1 MRVCIYEDRH
11 ARGFEPLTLTRPVAD
26 LLCGLS
32 TLGDKHVRHFAA
44 ASVGHLCRPA
54 VAGLVRAREPGTP
67 VNDPSWLRTAPAVLV
82 NARWLPPA
90 RPAASAA
97 DLFAEGP
104 HLGTAGGEVAYAVL
118 DARHLAAVSPATLD
132 DCLDD
137 WLQSLPAREV
147 GGSVATRPWDLIDLN
162 AGQIASDFQA
172 EADPAVAGYPPPGF
186 AHVGPADR
194 LSVHPAARIDPMVV
208 ADTTGGPVSI
218 GPGAVVQA
226 FTRLEGPCAV
236 GAGSVVQAGTRI
248 RAGTTIGPQCR
259 VGGEVECSIL
269 LGFANKYHD
278 GFLGH
283 SYVGE
288 WVNLAAG
295 THTSDLRCDY
305 AAVSVVVDGEEV
317 STGKTK
323 VGTVFGDH
331 AKTGLGVLLNT
342 GTTVGPFAQV
352 LPAGGFAPREV
363 PAFTRAGPDGLKEL
377 TDVARVLATAD
388 TVMRRRGRSLTPALE
403 AVYRAAAGRR
413 GDAPA
418 PVLPLRR
425 SA

>member
-1 MRVCIYEDRH
+1 MLHSTSPPTRHCGPIVVPARIRVPACT
-11 ARGFEPLTLTRPVAD
+11 TL
-26 LLCGLS
+26 
-32 TLGDKHVRHFAA
+32 
-44 ASVGHLCRPA
+44 PA
-54 VAGLVRAREPGTP
+54 PTAHGPSNR
-67 VNDPSWLRTAPAVLV
+67 VNAWTTAPGPIETG
-82 NARWLPPA
+82 PPVV
-90 RPAASAA
+90 SA
-97 DLFAEGP
+97 
-104 HLGTAGGEVAYAVL
+104 T
-118 DARHLAAVSPATLD
+118 TI
-132 DCLDD
+132 
-137 WLQSLPAREV
+137 
-147 GGSVATRPWDLIDLN
+147 GS
-162 AGQIASDFQA
+162 
-172 EADPAVAGYPPPGF
+172 
-186 AHVGPADR
+186 
-194 LSVHPAARIDPMVV
+194 
-208 ADTTGGPVSI
+208 
-218 GPGAVVQA
+218 
-226 FTRLEGPCAV
+226 
-236 GAGSVVQAGTRI
+236 I